1 MPKESFKLF
10 EDFSE
15 SEDEDIDDKKSTLP
29 FIEKYR
35 PASLDEMIS
44 HTEIISTF
52 KLFIK
57 DGNMPHVLLYGPPG
71 TGKTSAILAC
81 ATEMYGTNK
90 NFMVMELNAASDDRG
105 IDVVRTKIKQFVSSD
120 NAFYRM
126 SIGDKAQ
133 DAFKLVIL
141 DEIDA
146 MTDDAQAILRQVIEK
161 YTSNARFCLICNY
174 IKKINKALQSRC
186 IVFRFSP
193 LNKDQM
199 RQRLNYVI
207 EKENI
212 NITEDGIKA
221 ILTKSDRDN
230 P

>member
-90 NFMVMELNAASDDRG
+90 NFMVME
-105 IDVVRTKIKQFVSSD
+105 
-120 NAFYRM
+120 
-126 SIGDKAQ
+126 
-133 DAFKLVIL
+133 
-141 DEIDA
+141 
-146 MTDDAQAILRQVIEK
+146 
-161 YTSNARFCLICNY
+161 
-174 IKKINKALQSRC
+174 
-186 IVFRFSP
+186 
-193 LNKDQM
+193 
-199 RQRLNYVI
+199 
-207 EKENI
+207 
-212 NITEDGIKA
+212 
-221 ILTKSDRDN
+221 
-230 P
+230 